1 MNRSTEEFEK
11 IMLDYLKGDITPED
25 IQKMLLF
32 LKEDKACLEKYREIS
47 YSYAIASASWFE
59 QRKEQNLK
67 QLRNALGFHSSH
79 KHVFLRKIRIGAY
92 AAIGLLL
99 ICCSITCFYLYRS
112 SIPAPNVYSLC
123 QIEIP
128 FGSTSKLTLPDSTIV
143 FLNGGTTLEYDAS
156 LLGKKNTREV
166 FLCGE
171 ACFQV
176 TENKHKPFIVH
187 TKELDVKV
195 LGTVFDVVSY
205 ANDEEVKVSLLS
217 GRLDV
222 FTVSDSPQNILLSPN
237 EQAVYRKESK
247 DLYKRKINVENEVR
261 WISRKLVFVNER
273 LFDILKSIEKQYDIQ
288 ILIQSERVYEE
299 YFSGSIDTNMSL
311 DEILS
316 YLDVD
321 NKFVFKKQGEV
332 LIIKDK

>member
-1 MNRSTEEFEK
+1 MNHSTDEFER

-25 IQKMLLF
+25 MRKMLLF
-32 LKEDKACLEKYREIS
+32 LKEDKACREKYREIS
-47 YSYAIASASWFE
+47 YSYAIASSSWFE

-79 KHVFLRKIRIGAY
+79 KRVFLHKMRVGAY

-99 ICCSITCFYLYRS
+99 ICCSITCFYLYHFS
-112 SIPAPNVYSLC
+112 VPKSDVTSLC
-123 QIEIP
+123 RIEIP
-128 FGSTSKLTLPDSTIV
+128 FGSTSKLILPDSTVV

-156 LLGKKNTREV
+156 LLSKDTRDV

-171 ACFQV
+171 ACFEV
-176 TENKHKPFIVH
+176 TENINKAFIVH

-195 LGTVFDVVSY
+195 LGTIFDIASY

-217 GRLDV
+217 GKLNV
-222 FTVSDSPQNILLSPN
+222 LTVSDSPQSILLSPN
-237 EQAVYRKESK
+237 EQVVYKKESK
-247 DLYKRKINVENEVR
+247 ELYKRETKVENEVK

-273 LFDILKSIEKQYDIQ
+273 LLDILKSIEKQYGIQ
-288 ILIQSERVYEE
+288 ILIQSEKVNEE
-299 YFSGSIDTNMSL
+299 YFSGSIDTNMGL

-321 NKFVFKKQGEV
+321 NKFVFKKQGEQ
-332 LIIKDK
+332 LIITDK

>member
-1 MNRSTEEFEK
+1 MNHSIEEFER
-11 IMLDYLKGDITPED
+11 IMLDYLKGNITPED
-25 IQKMLLF
+25 MQKMLSL
-32 LKEDKACLEKYREIS
+32 LKEDEGCLEKYREIS
-47 YSYAIASASWFE
+47 YSYAIASSSWFE

-79 KHVFLRKIRIGAY
+79 KRVFLHKIRIGAY

-99 ICCSITCFYLYRS
+99 ICCSITCFYLYHS
-112 SIPAPNVYSLC
+112 SVSKSDIASLC

-128 FGSTSKLTLPDSTIV
+128 FGSTSKLILPDCTVV

-156 LLGKKNTREV
+156 LLSKDTREV

-171 ACFQV
+171 ACFDV
-176 TENKHKPFIVH
+176 TEDINKPFIVH

-195 LGTVFDVVSY
+195 LGTIFDVASY
-205 ANDEEVKVSLLS
+205 ANDKEVKVSLLS
-217 GRLDV
+217 GKLNV
-222 FTVSDSPQNILLSPN
+222 STVSDSPQSILLSPN
-237 EQAVYRKESK
+237 EQVVYKKESK
-247 DLYKRKINVENEVR
+247 ELYRREINVENEVR

-273 LFDILKSIEKQYDIQ
+273 LFDILKSIEKQYGVQ
-288 ILIQSERVYEE
+288 ILIQSEKVYEE

-321 NKFVFKKQGEV
+321 NKFVFRKQGEMI
-332 LIIKDK
+332 IIKDK